1 MGDLGFLA
9 DQQSAALVVFFFL
22 QPDSKDLNYNKE
34 LCSKGNELIASRE
47 INGNGN
53 NVEAEEHGELQT
65 DGHLPGNITGYLED
79 ILPLV
84 ELPGPGGQQEVINMQ
99 AVAQDLREI
108 AAQLELQV
116 VVRAAQNLASNV
128 SESPSE
134 LGNHLVN
141 EVERLL
147 REASLKD
154 LPQEQVV
161 LALTLTLVKGVCI
174 QAPWLLKSLFDM
186 AVRFICNRWT
196 RSCST
201 GSD

>member
-9 DQQSAALVVFFFL
+9 DQQSAALVVYFFL

-47 INGNGN
+47 INDNGN
-53 NVEAEEHGELQT
+53 QVEAEDHGELQT
-65 DGHLPGNITGYLED
+65 DGHLPGNITGCLED

-84 ELPGPGGQQEVINMQ
+84 GLPRPGGQQEVINIQ
-99 AVAQDLREI
+99 AVAQELREI
-108 AAQLELQV
+108 AAQFELQV
-116 VVRAAQNLASNV
+116 VARAAQNLTRNI

-147 REASLKD
+147 REVSLKD

-161 LALTLTLVKGVCI
+161 VALTLTLVKGVCI
-174 QAPWLLKSLFDM
+174 QAPRLLKGLFDT
-186 AVRFICNRWT
+186 AVRFICH
-196 RSCST
+196 
-201 GSD
+201 